1 MSYIPDDKLFSF
13 ADRVKGKVVVITGA
27 ANGIGKEAALRFAEH
42 GAKVVIGD
50 LDISGANKVVSE
62 IEKSGGT
69 AASIKCDVSN
79 FDQQVE
85 MFELAIKKYGSVDIV
100 VPNAGVNEIG
110 FFSAPQLKDGKP
122 VKPSMKTMEI
132 NLFGVLYTAH
142 LALHYLEVGKKEG
155 DLKSLILIGS
165 MASWAGIPKGE
176 MYAGSKH
183 AVLGVMR
190 SLYPIL
196 DLKGIRIG
204 CIHPFF
210 ADTAI
215 VPIPVKL
222 LLAGIPLTPVSRIAG
237 AIFYAAT
244 DADPSSS
251 GSSWLLT
258 DDGPVFQVPKEE
270 FKMGVYKMIDDRA
283 NAGKAAD
290 FWDVHRALNGIKG
303 WYLFF
308 RDIWRITGRAVVLTA
323 GSAWLVKVAWD
334 NRQSI
339 EQLVHSTIASLK

>member
-1 MSYIPDDKLFSF
+1 MSHIPDDKLFSF
-13 ADRVKGKVVVITGA
+13 GDRVKSKVVIITGA
-27 ANGIGKEAALRFAEH
+27 ANGIGKEAALRFSEH

-50 LDISGANKVVSE
+50 LDIASATKVVDE
-62 IEKSGGT
+62 IEKAGGT
-69 AASIKCDVSN
+69 AACIKCDVTN
-79 FDQQVE
+79 FDEQVE
-85 MFELAIKKYGSVDIV
+85 MFELAMKKYGSVDIV
-100 VPNAGVNEIG
+100 VPNAGVSEIG
-110 FFSAPQLKDGKP
+110 SFASPRFKDGRL

-142 LALHYLEVGKKEG
+142 LALHYLEVNKKEG

-190 SLYPIL
+190 SLYPSF
-196 DLKGIRIG
+196 DVKGIRIG
-204 CIHPFF
+204 VIHPFF

-215 VPIPVKL
+215 VPVPVKL
-222 LLAGIPLTPVSRIAG
+222 LLAGIPLTPVSRVAG

-244 DADPSSS
+244 NADMNTS

-258 DDGPVFQVPKEE
+258 ADGPVFMVPKEE
-270 FKMGVYKMIDDRA
+270 FKLGVYKMIDDRA
-283 NAGKAAD
+283 NAGITAI
-290 FWDVHRALNGIKG
+290 NGIKG
-303 WYLFF
+303 WCLFF
-308 RDIWRITGRAVVLTA
+308 RDIYRVIGKPIVGAALSA
-323 GSAWLVKVAWD
+323 GLAKVAWD

-339 EQLVHSTIASLK
+339 EQLVHSVIAP